1 MLSNPLAL
9 TAAFIAGS
17 GSGALL
23 TYLREKHGLTKVSRL
38 PKITVSPAN
47 QPAGCDA
54 RFVMKALVIARDP
67 EMVGILSDAFRKKR
81 ISTQQCSS
89 EKAVEQLSSEK
100 FAAVVLDFDQLPGCD
115 HVLQN
120 LPGANKRV
128 VVIAVASDTVAKAIA
143 SRLGASFILE
153 RPLDPERLRNL
164 VTSAYGRMLRDSQV
178 YFRLAVELRVSLRR
192 SDGKLLQCTTLNVS
206 QTGMAINTP
215 AVFTVGE
222 AIQLA
227 FAIPNTDIFVSADG
241 KVIWDDKHGK
251 AGISFECA
259 SSSADK
265 AFHDWLHDHFHMN
278 LETKSASDAQ
288 QVASDNPPDV
298 ARLLWSLLCILSLST
313 WLCGATSAGTENAAI
328 HLSGH
333 VRDRQTGKA
342 IEAARVKVLPS
353 TDNAIWGTDG
363 KGEFSF
369 WLAKQEVNRVEI
381 EAPGYRTVS
390 LAPMTGALGDVQL
403 IRESAD
409 GSTPS
414 FVNGTN
420 ASPLMPISQAV
431 APAIMT
437 ADSGPRPSGRGSR
450 WSPWYRIGVTRAPAG
465 YAVSRVEFWLSGDGA
480 CGRSAECRQLGSNDE
495 QVMWEFRLHGHKE
508 IGAPSQTFSVA
519 HIRVIFRPR

>member
-1 MLSNPLAL
+1 VGLLSLLYVTRMRGPSARLVTRRSGRREHVLSNPFAL

-17 GSGALL
+17 ASGALL
-23 TYLREKHGLTKVSRL
+23 TYFRQKHVLTGLHRL
-38 PKITVSPAN
+38 LKITVPAAN
-47 QPAGCDA
+47 QPADSDV

-67 EMVGILSDAFRKKR
+67 EMIGILSDAFREKR

-89 EKAVEQLSSEK
+89 EIAVEQLSSDK
-100 FAAVVLDFDQLPGCD
+100 FAAVVLDFDQIPGCD

-128 VVIAVASDTVAKAIA
+128 IVIAVASEPMASAIA

-153 RPLDPERLRNL
+153 RPLDPGRLRDL

-178 YFRLAVELRVSLRR
+178 YFRLAVELQVSVRR

-206 QTGMAINTP
+206 QTGMAVNTP

-288 QVASDNPPDV
+288 QVAY
-298 ARLLWSLLCILSLST
+298 
-313 WLCGATSAGTENAAI
+313 AG
-328 HLSGH
+328 
-333 VRDRQTGKA
+333 
-342 IEAARVKVLPS
+342 
-353 TDNAIWGTDG
+353 
-363 KGEFSF
+363 
-369 WLAKQEVNRVEI
+369 
-381 EAPGYRTVS
+381 
-390 LAPMTGALGDVQL
+390 
-403 IRESAD
+403 
-409 GSTPS
+409 
-414 FVNGTN
+414 
-420 ASPLMPISQAV
+420 
-431 APAIMT
+431 
-437 ADSGPRPSGRGSR
+437 
-450 WSPWYRIGVTRAPAG
+450 
-465 YAVSRVEFWLSGDGA
+465 
-480 CGRSAECRQLGSNDE
+480 
-495 QVMWEFRLHGHKE
+495 
-508 IGAPSQTFSVA
+508 
-519 HIRVIFRPR
+519 